1 MEIFQVEKSLE
12 QHPMPYGMSATM
24 PITQD
29 RTFRKITG
37 VCVMQRTPKSFCKI
51 ESLKV
56 WMLKLMILEDSP
68 LLPQRPLRKH
78 SDRGQCRPPPIKMS
92 RDLPLFAG
100 HLIPP
105 SKFVANH
112 ISPNSN
118 CRNRLTMGAR
128 GHKLNE

>member
-1 MEIFQVEKSLE
+1 MKPNLQSPKHSLF
-12 QHPMPYGMSATM
+12 T
-24 PITQD
+24 
-29 RTFRKITG
+29 
-37 VCVMQRTPKSFCKI
+37 
-51 ESLKV
+51 SLIAV
-56 WMLKLMILEDSP
+56 LVLNP
-68 LLPQRPLRKH
+68 LLPFRKH

-118 CRNRLTMGAR
+118 CRNRLTMGAC